1 LLKNKHQKW
10 RYDCLN
16 YKKAY
21 FPGGAMKRSFAPV
34 LSLPLALSLL
44 AACNKSNNAEMASDQ
59 QNAATTPNVDGN
71 SALQEQHVVNL
82 PAGTPVTVRL
92 QTPVSSAASQAG
104 QIFDAVLDEP
114 LVVEGQAIAP
124 RGAAVRG
131 KVTIARHSGRL
142 RHPGELGL
150 TLVSVSVGGQDVP
163 VETSHIYAKG
173 RSHKKRNFALIGG
186 GTGAGA
192 LIGGIASGG
201 TGALIGSAIGG
212 GGGTAVAFETGKKD
226 VGFGVERRLT
236 FKLTQPLAIKVS

>member
-1 LLKNKHQKW
+1 
-10 RYDCLN
+10 
-16 YKKAY
+16 
-21 FPGGAMKRSFAPV
+21 MKRHFTPV
-34 LSLPLALSLL
+34 LSLLLALSLL
-44 AACNKSNNAEMASDQ
+44 AACNKSNGAQLASDQ
-59 QNAATTPNVDGN
+59 KNAATTPNVD
-71 SALQEQHVVNL
+71 ADPAPQDQHVVSL

-92 QTPVSSAASQAG
+92 QTPVSSAASETG
-104 QIFDAVLDEP
+104 EIFDAVLDEP
-114 LVVEGQAIAP
+114 LVVDGQTVAP

-150 TLVSVSVGGQDVP
+150 TLVSVSLGGQDVP
-163 VETSHIYAKG
+163 LETSHIYAKG
-173 RSHKKRNFALIGG
+173 RSHKKRNLALIGG

-212 GGGTAVAFETGKKD
+212 GGGTAVAFGTGKKD

-236 FKLTQPLAIKVS
+236 FKLTQPLPIKVS